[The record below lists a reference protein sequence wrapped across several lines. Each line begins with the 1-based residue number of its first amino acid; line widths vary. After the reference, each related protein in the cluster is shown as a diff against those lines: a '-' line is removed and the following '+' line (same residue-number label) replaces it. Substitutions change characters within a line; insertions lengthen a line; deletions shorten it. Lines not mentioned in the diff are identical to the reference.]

1 MGTSDSSNSKEAFG
15 STTILRNSTSKTYT
29 PALLTVI
36 ESPLFSKLWPDYW
49 TEQERGEFIA
59 YLAASPDAGAVVPG
73 SGGCRKIRWSTEGKG
88 KSGAVRVIY
97 TAQLASG
104 ALVVLLIYG
113 KGATENIPAHI
124 LRKIAKE
131 FDHAPD

>member
-1 MGTSDSSNSKEAFG
+1 MGTSDSSTPKEAFG

-73 SGGCRKIRWSTEGKG
+73 SGGCRKIRWSTGGKC

-104 ALVVLLIYG
+104 ALIVLLIYG

-131 FDHAPD
+131 FDHGPD

>member
-1 MGTSDSSNSKEAFG
+1 MGKSDSSTPKEALG
-15 STTILRNSTSKTYT
+15 STVILQDSTSRTYT

-49 TEQERGEFIA
+49 TETERGEFIA
-59 YLAASPDAGAVVPG
+59 HLAASPDAGAVIPG
-73 SGGCRKIRWSTEGKG
+73 SGGCRKIRWGTEGQG

-104 ALVVLLIYG
+104 ALVVLLMYG